1 VWYREQSAVSDIL
14 LAHSYLST
22 RLQGHVD
29 GVGHDAVLRADRTR
43 SLEGERERERERER
57 QRERERERD
66 RERERERERQRER
79 ERERG
84 M

>member
-57 QRERERERD
+57 QRERERERET
-66 RERERERERQRER
+66 ERERNVKQVRNQGNRRT
-79 ERERG
+79 